1 MGTSKQ
7 KNKELA
13 SKLMAEEKAR
23 LTAEAGLKNAEDQA
37 KDQHKRLYHTE
48 IELATTKQQVLE
60 LSADLE
66 KAKVATRMVEK
77 VAEVSK
83 QASYELGVQETEV
96 RLTNELAEVCK
107 DYCKEVW
114 LEALNC
120 ARVPATSEWTEARN
134 IYYPLDI
141 REVLAELPPSTAL
154 APLSLSRGPKG
165 AQSSW

>member
-23 LTAEAGLKNAEDQA
+23 LSAEAGLKNAEDQA
-37 KDQHKRLYHTE
+37 KDQRKRLYHTE

-77 VAEVSK
+77 ATEVSK

-107 DYCKEVW
+107 DYCKEVG

-120 ARVPATSEWTEARN
+120 ARVPATLEWTEARN
-134 IYYPLDI
+134 IYYPLNI
-141 REVLAELPPSTAL
+141 REVPAELPPSTAL
-154 APLSLSRGPKG
+154 APLPLSRGPKG